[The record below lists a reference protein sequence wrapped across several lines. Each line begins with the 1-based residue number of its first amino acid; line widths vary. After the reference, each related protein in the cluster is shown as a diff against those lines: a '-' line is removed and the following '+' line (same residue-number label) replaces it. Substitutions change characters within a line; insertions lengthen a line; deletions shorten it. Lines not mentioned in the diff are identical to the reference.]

1 MRKNDRRGAERKA
14 RRMQLDLLPPLHE
27 WVAAAGLAAVMELL
41 ERERAA
47 LCGLRYR
54 HDRSRSAFRAG
65 HIASALTL
73 GGRRVGI
80 RRPRVRGCNGRELQL
95 PSWAAWSARDPLT
108 RRAMEQMLLG
118 VSTRHYARS
127 LETLPPGLKQR
138 AIGRS
143 AVSRRF
149 ITHTEHKL
157 TQLLSQSLAALE
169 LPVLMIDGVHFGA
182 HVVLVALGIDLM
194 GCKQVLGLWEGA
206 SENAAACK
214 ALLANLAERGLRT
227 DRALLVVIDGS
238 KALASAVRDVFGAR
252 ALIQRCREHK
262 KRNVTDALPRAMR
275 TAMRQVLNQAYAT
288 RDVARIQALL
298 EHQARQLQHA
308 HPGAAAALRE
318 GLEETLTVTRL
329 GLPDQL
335 TRALCSTNPIENL
348 FSRVRAIAH
357 RVSHWRDGY
366 MVLRWSAAALTE
378 CQPTFRRIY
387 GWKTMHHL
395 IRALRAHDAA
405 LDRRAVAA

>member
-1 MRKNDRRGAERKA
+1 MRKDDRRSRESKA
-14 RRMQLDLLPPLHE
+14 QGRQMDLLPPLHE
-27 WVAAAGLAAVMELL
+27 WIAAAGLAAVMELL

-54 HDRSRSAFRAG
+54 HDRGRSAFRGG
-65 HIASALTL
+65 HVRSSLVL
-73 GGRRVGI
+73 GGRRVAI
-80 RRPRVRGCNGRELQL
+80 RRPRVRGRNGRELKL
-95 PSWAAWSARDPLT
+95 PSWQAWSARDPLT

-118 VSTRHYARS
+118 VSTRRYARS
-127 LETLPPGLKQR
+127 LETLPPGLQQR

-157 TQLLSQSLAALE
+157 TQLLSRNLAALE
-169 LPVLMIDGVHFGA
+169 LSALMIDGVHFGT
-182 HVVLVALGIDLM
+182 HVVLVALGID
-194 GCKQVLGLWEGA
+194 GQGRKRVLGLWEGA
-206 SENAAACK
+206 TENAAACK

-227 DRALLVVIDGS
+227 DRATLVVIDGS
-238 KALASAVRDVFGAR
+238 KALASAVPDVFGAR

-262 KRNVTDALPRAMR
+262 KRNVTDALPKPAR
-275 TAMRQVLNQAYAT
+275 TAMRQLLNRAYAT
-288 RDVARIQALL
+288 RNVERIRELL
-298 EHQARQLQHA
+298 EQQARQLHYA

-335 TRALCSTNPIENL
+335 ERALCSTNPIENL

-366 MVLRWSAAALTE
+366 MVLRWTAAALSE

-387 GWKTMHHL
+387 GWKSMALLT
-395 IRALRAHDAA
+395 RALRAHDAA
-405 LDRRAVAA
+405 LDRRAMAA

>member
-1 MRKNDRRGAERKA
+1 MRKNGRRAGKSKA
-14 RRMQLDLLPPLHE
+14 PSRQLDLLPPLHE

-47 LCGLRYR
+47 LCGMRYR
-54 HDRSRSAFRAG
+54 HDRSRSAFRGG
-65 HIASALTL
+65 HVASSLVL
-73 GGRRVGI
+73 GGRRVGV
-80 RRPRVRGCNGRELQL
+80 RRPRVRSRNGRELKL

-118 VSTRHYARS
+118 VSTRKYARS
-127 LETLPPGLKQR
+127 LESLAPGLKQR

-157 TQLLSQSLAALE
+157 TQLLSRNLAALE
-169 LPVLMIDGVHFGA
+169 LPVLMVDGVHFGA
-182 HVVLVALGIDLM
+182 HVVLVAMGIDRQ
-194 GCKQVLGLWEGA
+194 GNKRVLGLWEGA
-206 SENAAACK
+206 TENAAACK

-227 DRALLVVIDGS
+227 DRAILVVIDGS
-238 KALASAVRDVFGAR
+238 KALAAAVRDVFGAR

-262 KRNVTDALPRAMR
+262 KRNVTDALPKPMR
-275 TAMRQVLNQAYAT
+275 NPIRQFLNRAYASG
-288 RDVARIQALL
+288 DVERIAKLL
-298 EHQARQLQHA
+298 EQQARKFHHA

-329 GLPDQL
+329 GVPEQL
-335 TRALCSTNPIENL
+335 QRALCSTNPIENL

-357 RVSHWRDGY
+357 RVSRWRDGY

-387 GWKTMHHL
+387 GWKTMDVL

-405 LDRRAVAA
+405 LDRRALAA

>member
-1 MRKNDRRGAERKA
+1 MKKNDRRSRESKA
-14 RRMQLDLLPPLHE
+14 RSRQLDLLPPLHE

-47 LCGLRYR
+47 LCGVRYR
-54 HDRSRSAFRAG
+54 HDRARNAFRGG
-65 HIASALTL
+65 HVRSSLVL
-73 GGRRVGI
+73 GGRRVGV
-80 RRPRVRGCNGRELQL
+80 RRPRVRGRNGRELML
-95 PSWAAWSARDPLT
+95 PSWQAWSARDPLT
-108 RRAMEQMLLG
+108 RRALEQMLLG
-118 VSTRHYARS
+118 VSTRRYARS

-157 TQLLSQSLAALE
+157 TQLLSQSLAGLQ
-169 LPVLMIDGVHFGA
+169 LTTLMIDGVHFGA
-182 HVVLVALGIDLM
+182 HVVLVALGIDAQ
-194 GCKQVLGLWEGA
+194 GHKQVLGLWEGA
-206 SENAAACK
+206 TENAAACK

-227 DRALLVVIDGS
+227 DRAILVGIDGS

-262 KRNVTDALPRAMR
+262 KRNVTDALPIAMR
-275 TAMRQVLNQAYAT
+275 TPMRQFLNQAYAT
-288 RDVARIQALL
+288 RDVARIQKLL
-298 EHQARQLQHA
+298 EQQAAKLHRA

-318 GLEETLTVTRL
+318 GLAETLTVTKL
-329 GLPDQL
+329 GLPEKL
-335 TRALCSTNPIENL
+335 ERALCSTNPIENL

-357 RVSHWRDGY
+357 RVARWRDAY
-366 MVLRWSAAALTE
+366 MVLRWSAAALSE

-387 GWKTMHHL
+387 GAKDMNL
-395 IRALRAHDAA
+395 LVRALRAHDAA
-405 LDRRAVAA
+405 LDRRALAA